1 MVWLT
6 YTCLLEEDRLCR
18 SANQLFFN
26 ITNMPTDV
34 FRRGTRYGDCISNPN
49 MFVIIPGYCSTETIK
64 ICAVQR
70 LRSRIYN
77 ECGMLLGGSET
88 AFLECTKEQLEE
100 ILTVFK
106 MKGY

>member
-1 MVWLT
+1 MVWFSGMT
-6 YTCLLEEDRLCR
+6 YEENELCKTA
-18 SANQLFFN
+18 SKIFFN
-26 ITNMPTDV
+26 ITHMSTDV
-34 FRRGTRYGDCISNPN
+34 FRRGTRHTDCISNPN
-49 MFVIIPGYCSTETIK
+49 MFVIIPGYCGIETLKIGAIK
-64 ICAVQR
+64 N
-70 LRSRIYN
+70 LRSKIYN